1 MLRVYQASRKNTID
15 TPSPS
20 MHFLGSNDSQAF
32 KKTQKLEALFTIC
45 FCTKVEYSRV
55 NKLDYLFRESLQDT
69 S

>member
-32 KKTQKLEALFTIC
+32 KKTQKPQTQISDLNELE
-45 FCTKVEYSRV
+45 
-55 NKLDYLFRESLQDT
+55 
-69 S
+69 